1 MVNKTSKPHKS
12 SKIFSKQNI
21 LKKQNKVFLAFKKM
35 EFWWEKTRA
44 ASIFDLNLRADF
56 RDDNHL
62 DFTRSNVTEQI
73 EIIVHDLT

>member
-12 SKIFSKQNI
+12 SKIF
-21 LKKQNKVFLAFKKM
+21 LKKQNKVFWVLKDGILVR
-35 EFWWEKTRA
+35 ENQSS